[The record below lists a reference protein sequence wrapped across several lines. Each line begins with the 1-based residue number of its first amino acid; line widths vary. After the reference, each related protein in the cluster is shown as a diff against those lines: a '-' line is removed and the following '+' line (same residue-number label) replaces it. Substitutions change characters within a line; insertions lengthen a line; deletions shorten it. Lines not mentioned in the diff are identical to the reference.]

1 MLLAEEFEEDIKKIK
16 DTVYRL
22 SWYMRGGLSVDTLL
36 YNTDVM
42 DQDVISKIIKDNIE
56 RIYGKDGYDIT
67 YPSFDEPEKH
77 PDGWV
82 KISSK

>member
-36 YNTDVM
+36 YNTDVK

-56 RIYGKDGYDIT
+56 NTKN
-67 YPSFDEPEKH
+67 
-77 PDGWV
+77 
-82 KISSK
+82 SKMPLL

>member
-22 SWYMRGGLSVDTLL
+22 SWYMRGGLSVETLM

-42 DQDVISKIIKDNIE
+42 DQDVISRIIKDNIE
-56 RIYGKDGYDIT
+56 NTKN
-67 YPSFDEPEKH
+67 S
-77 PDGWV
+77 
-82 KISSK
+82 KIQNFQFFQNPHY

>member
-56 RIYGKDGYDIT
+56 NTKN
-67 YPSFDEPEKH
+67 
-77 PDGWV
+77 
-82 KISSK
+82 SKMPLL

>member
-42 DQDVISKIIKDNIE
+42 DQDVISQIIKDNIE
-56 RIYGKDGYDIT
+56 NTKN
-67 YPSFDEPEKH
+67 
-77 PDGWV
+77 
-82 KISSK
+82 SKMPLL

>member
-22 SWYMRGGLSVDTLL
+22 SWYMRGGLSVETLM

-42 DQDVISKIIKDNIE
+42 DQDVISRIIKDNIE
-56 RIYGKDGYDIT
+56 NTKN
-67 YPSFDEPEKH
+67 
-77 PDGWV
+77 
-82 KISSK
+82 SKMPLL